1 MKLMKAYPGNAT
13 PLNFDHYVSLQP
25 KEFRAGLIRM
35 REIILSVVPQ
45 AEESISY
52 QIPCFK
58 YLYMLVGVG
67 TNKNSCSFYTMSP
80 PLVKQLKNELK
91 DIKVSGAT
99 LHFSPNKPL
108 PEDLIVKIV
117 KTRMKQNESL
127 AMSKNKK

>member
-1 MKLMKAYPGNAT
+1 MKANHGNAP
-13 PLNFDHYVSLQP
+13 PLNFDQYVSMQP
-25 KEFRAGLIRM
+25 EEFRVGLNRM

-80 PLVKQLKNELK
+80 PLVKQLKDELK

-99 LHFSPNKPL
+99 LHFEPNKPV

-117 KTRMKQNESL
+117 KARMKQNESL
-127 AMSKNKK
+127 AMSKNKR

>member
-1 MKLMKAYPGNAT
+1 MKANHGNAP
-13 PLNFDHYVSLQP
+13 PLNFDQYVLLQP
-25 KEFRAGLIRM
+25 EEFRVGLNRM

-58 YLYMLVGVG
+58 YLYMLVGIG

-80 PLVKQLKNELK
+80 PLIKQLKDELK
-91 DIKVSGAT
+91 DINVSGAT
-99 LHFSPNKPL
+99 LHFEPNKPL

-117 KTRMKQNESL
+117 KARMKQNESL
-127 AMSKNKK
+127 AMSKNKR

>member
-1 MKLMKAYPGNAT
+1 MKANHGNAT
-13 PLNFDHYVSLQP
+13 PLSFDQYVSLQP
-25 KEFRAGLIRM
+25 EEFRVGLNRM

-80 PLVKQLKNELK
+80 SLVKQLKDELK

-99 LHFSPNKPL
+99 LHFEPNKPL

-117 KTRMKQNESL
+117 KARMKQNESL
-127 AMSKNKK
+127 AMSKNKR

>member
-1 MKLMKAYPGNAT
+1 
-13 PLNFDHYVSLQP
+13 
-25 KEFRAGLIRM
+25 M

-80 PLVKQLKNELK
+80 PLVKQLKDELK
-91 DIKVSGAT
+91 DIKTSGAT
-99 LHFSPNKPL
+99 LHFAPNKPL
-108 PEDLIVKIV
+108 PEELITKIV
-117 KTRMKQNESL
+117 KARIKQNESL
-127 AMSKNKK
+127 AMSKKTK